1 LLTEQDNT
9 ICLELTSRLP
19 YVGARMAQTSKV
31 PVTERAE
38 DENSLAQ
45 GSLWKAI
52 WVMSWPLLL
61 TTTGSSLGGLV
72 DVQVSKYLGSPS
84 QAAVGIS
91 EQIVF
96 LFLVFIMATGTGTTA
111 LASRAAGANDR
122 DAVATITGQSISLS
136 FLMGLGLATFC
147 LLIAGPGVSRVSDSP
162 EVVALAISY
171 MNVFA
176 LLLIP
181 FSITTII
188 NCAFRSIGDA
198 KTPLVIVAV
207 ITAVNISGDYLTVLH
222 GWPVPGLGIRGIA
235 LASVVSSLVGSMIA
249 IIALYRSPLK
259 ASFSKLL
266 PLSADSCVRVLKV
279 GLPSAVQRF
288 GWALSV
294 FVVFFILRHCQDPT
308 AAIASWTI
316 GMRIEALIFMPLMAL
331 SLSVASIVGQSLG
344 AQKTDRAFKAGWQ
357 VTYIGIAMMVIM
369 GMGLFFGAD
378 TLAHLMS
385 QDPSTILYSRRYL
398 QINSLTEPFL
408 ALSMVLTGA
417 LQGAGDTRT
426 PMWITIFTNWIIRLP
441 LAWLLCI
448 NLKMG
453 PDGVWISM
461 ATSVVLS
468 ALLATWR
475 YQSKAW
481 LKTRV

>member
-1 LLTEQDNT
+1 
-9 ICLELTSRLP
+9 
-19 YVGARMAQTSKV
+19 
-31 PVTERAE
+31 
-38 DENSLAQ
+38 
-45 GSLWKAI
+45 
-52 WVMSWPLLL
+52 
-61 TTTGSSLGGLV
+61 
-72 DVQVSKYLGSPS
+72 
-84 QAAVGIS
+84 
-91 EQIVF
+91 
-96 LFLVFIMATGTGTTA
+96 
-111 LASRAAGANDR
+111 
-122 DAVATITGQSISLS
+122 
-136 FLMGLGLATFC
+136 
-147 LLIAGPGVSRVSDSP
+147 
-162 EVVALAISY
+162 
-171 MNVFA
+171 MNIFA

-235 LASVVSSLVGSMIA
+235 LASVVSSLVGSMLA
-249 IIALYRSPLK
+249 LIALYRSPLK
-259 ASFSKLL
+259 SSFSKLL

-344 AQKTDRAFKAGWQ
+344 AQKIDRAFKAGWQ
-357 VTYIGIAMMVIM
+357 VTYIGIAMMVLM
-369 GMGLFFGAD
+369 GMALFFGAD

-385 QDPSTILYSRRYL
+385 QDPATITYSRRYL

-448 NLKMG
+448 NFKMG

-475 YQSKAW
+475 YQSRAW